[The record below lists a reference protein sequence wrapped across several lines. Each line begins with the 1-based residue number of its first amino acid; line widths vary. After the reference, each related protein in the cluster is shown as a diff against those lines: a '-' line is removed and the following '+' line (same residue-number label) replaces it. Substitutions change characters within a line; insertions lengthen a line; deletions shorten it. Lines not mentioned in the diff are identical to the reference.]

1 MASVVKRRNAKR
13 AEEPKRITRIKVL
26 CDNQEQLIEASTL
39 RFSGDSVLITCGTQL
54 KMGTKVTIMPVGF
67 AINDDFLEL
76 QGTVI
81 RTYEN
86 VLESAYAENRFL
98 MGIELKLDADKRYVI
113 RKICEDFGE
122 TMAIDSNGDHVDDNA
137 HLDSAVW
144 RIR

>member
-1 MASVVKRRNAKR
+1 MASVVKRRNVKG

-54 KMGTKVTIMPVGF
+54 PIGTKVTIMPVGF
-67 AINDDFLEL
+67 AMDEDFLEL
-76 QGTVI
+76 EGTVI

-86 VLESAYAENRFL
+86 VLESAFAENRFL
-98 MGIELKLDADKRYVI
+98 MGVELKLNADTRSVI
-113 RKICEDFGE
+113 RKICEDVGE
-122 TMAIDSNGDHVDDNA
+122 TMVIDRNGSHVDDNA